1 MNNPTLLQSSH
12 RTSGLTLIE
21 LMVTVSILA
30 ILMAVA
36 IPSFQ
41 SMIAS
46 SQLTT
51 ATNDFM
57 ATLGQA
63 RSDAI
68 RRGSRVTV
76 CKSANG
82 TQCVTTGDWH
92 QGWIM
97 FNDPGRSG
105 ASANLDTGE
114 TIIFAAP
121 ALTTG
126 IAIKGNLDYISFAAD
141 GQPKNMTGA
150 PYFGTIRI
158 CSTAASLT
166 NDKRARDLIL
176 SRAGRS
182 VIELKTGIAASC
194 PSP

>member
-1 MNNPTLLQSSH
+1 MNSPTFLQSSH

-46 SQLTT
+46 SKLTT

-63 RSDAI
+63 RSEAI

-76 CKSANG
+76 CKSADG
-82 TQCVTTGDWH
+82 SQCVTTGDWE
-92 QGWIM
+92 QGWII
-97 FNDPGRSG
+97 FNDSVRSG
-105 ASANLDTGE
+105 SSASVDTGE

-121 ALTTG
+121 ALTG
-126 IAIKGNLDYISFAAD
+126 GVVMKGNLDYVSFAAD
-141 GQPKNMTGA
+141 GQPKNMSGA

-176 SRAGRS
+176 TRAGRS
-182 VIELKTGIAASC
+182 AIELKTGIAASC
-194 PSP
+194 PPP